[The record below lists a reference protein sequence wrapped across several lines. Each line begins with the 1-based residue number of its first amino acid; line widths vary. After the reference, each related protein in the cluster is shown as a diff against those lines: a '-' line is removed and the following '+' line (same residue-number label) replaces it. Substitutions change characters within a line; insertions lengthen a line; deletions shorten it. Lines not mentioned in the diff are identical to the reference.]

1 MQKQEAEVWAT
12 KMSGHTRAAQAL
24 GCRVQGRGWVMVA
37 RSAFIEKVVSQSAS
51 VEPLTS
57 VLLCRVPVRTDR
69 CHQLVR
75 LPSSYLPFVFQDL
88 IVEESGL

>member
-12 KMSGHTRAAQAL
+12 KMSGHVRAAQAL

-51 VEPLTS
+51 VEPLTGQGP
-57 VLLCRVPVRTDR
+57 CDYRQVPSTCQAAR
-69 CHQLVR
+69 QLVTC
-75 LPSSYLPFVFQDL
+75 LLFFKVSL
-88 IVEESGL
+88 